1 MVVCGVD
8 CENNNNKSKDKTAGY
23 FKTILINQ
31 LCATM
36 PLKTLILSPL
46 KEKLCKNIDAQIQ
59 VFKFINIF
67 VALKFCDRL
76 K

>member
-1 MVVCGVD
+1 MVVCGVA
-8 CENNNNKSKDKTAGY
+8 CENNNNKSKDKTVGC
-23 FKTILINQ
+23 FKTILINLQ
-31 LCATM
+31 CITM

-46 KEKLCKNIDAQIQ
+46 KDKLCKNIDAQIQ

-67 VALKFCDRL
+67 VALKICDRL

>member
-1 MVVCGVD
+1 
-8 CENNNNKSKDKTAGY
+8 
-23 FKTILINQ
+23 
-31 LCATM
+31 M

-46 KEKLCKNIDAQIQ
+46 KDKLCKNIDAQIQ
-59 VFKFINIF
+59 IFKFINIF